1 MNETEN
7 RLNLQSQVI
16 YGPVKSR
23 RLGNSLGLNLSPK
36 EIKLCSL
43 NCAYCQYSWTGLL
56 VREAKPFKNL
66 LPSADEVLNEFRKKL
81 KDISDDDQEV
91 NSITFSGNG
100 EPTLHP
106 DFLKIV
112 EGVVKIRD
120 EYLKDAKISCLSN
133 STTLCNNDVLKAMKM
148 IDEPIMKFDTAVK
161 ETFLKLNRPAVK
173 IEFEEIE
180 KNLMKLDGKMTI
192 QTLFVEGSVD
202 NTGNEELRSY
212 INSLRSFKP
221 RLVQI
226 YSLDRLPADKNLIRV
241 SKQKLNEIKKK
252 IEREVNLKVVVY

>member
-23 RLGNSLGLNLSPK
+23 RLGKSLGLNLSPK

-43 NCAYCQYSWTGLL
+43 NCSYCQYSWTGLL
-56 VREAKPFKNL
+56 VRDAKPFINL
-66 LPSADEVLNEFRKKL
+66 LPSVDEVINEFKEKL
-81 KDISDDDQEV
+81 KGILDNNQEV
-91 NSITFSGNG
+91 NFITFSGNG

-112 EGVVKIRD
+112 EAIIKIRD
-120 EYLKDAKISCLSN
+120 KFLKDAKIACLSN
-133 STTLCNNDVLKAMKM
+133 STTLGNKDVLKAMKM
-148 IDEPIMKFDTAVK
+148 IDEPIMKFDTAIK
-161 ETFLKLNRPAVK
+161 ETFLKLNRPSVK
-173 IEFEEIE
+173 IEFEEI
-180 KNLMKLDGKMTI
+180 KNNLKKLDGKMTI
-192 QTLFVEGSVD
+192 QTLFIEGSVD
-202 NTGNEELRSY
+202 NTSNEELRSY
-212 INSLRSFKP
+212 INSLRSLKP

-226 YSLDRLPADKNLIRV
+226 YSLDRLPADKNLIKV

-252 IEREVNLKVVVY
+252 IEMEVNLKVVVY